1 MPTTEGLRIGVVLE
15 AFVDLSLEDTLKF
28 LSTEAPEVS
37 MIEVGAGGYAPN
49 PHCDVD
55 DMLVSEQSRR
65 RWLSLLARY
74 DVGLDALNAWGNPVH
89 PDPELA
95 ERHDRAL
102 RQAIRLA
109 TELGADRVVAM
120 AGCPGGDPLDRTPH
134 FGAGGWLPYLEGI
147 HDRQWA
153 DVVAPYWSDL
163 AAFARAENPELSV
176 CIELHPGTAVYNVA
190 TFEEFIALG
199 RSLSANFDPSH
210 FFWMGM
216 DGHAVAERIR
226 DRVGHVHG
234 KDTTFNDQ
242 NLALNGVLDHR
253 WPTSPE
259 SMPWNFSVPGRGH
272 DLRWWTELMKR
283 LATSPAKVVSIE
295 HEDPFVP
302 ASVGVP
308 EAARFLREA
317 IDIANQEAPDRET
330 PEKETSV
337 Q

>member
-1 MPTTEGLRIGVVLE
+1 MPTTEDLRIGVVLE
-15 AFVDLSLEDTLKF
+15 AFVDLSLEETLRF
-28 LSTEAPEVS
+28 LSTDAPDVS
-37 MIEVGAGGYAPN
+37 MIEVGAGGYAAN

-55 DMLVSEQSRR
+55 NLLASEQARR
-65 RWLSLLARY
+65 DWLSLLERY
-74 DVGLDALNAWGNPVH
+74 NVGLDALNAWGNPVH
-89 PDPELA
+89 PDRELA
-95 ERHDRAL
+95 ERHDGAL

-120 AGCPGGDPLDRTPH
+120 AGCPGADSADHTPH

-147 HDRQWA
+147 HDRQWT

-163 AAFARAENPELSV
+163 AAFARAENPDLLV

-190 TFEEFIALG
+190 TFEEFIDLG
-199 RSLSANFDPSH
+199 PSLWANFDPSH

-216 DGHAVAERIR
+216 DGHAIAERIR
-226 DRVGHVHG
+226 DRVGHVHA

-253 WPTSPE
+253 WPNTAE

-272 DLRWWTELMKR
+272 DLSWWAELIRR
-283 LATSPAKVVSIE
+283 LSGSPARVVSIE

-302 ASVGVP
+302 ASIGVP
-308 EAARFLREA
+308 EAARLLREA
-317 IDIANQEAPDRET
+317 ISIAT
-330 PEKETSV
+330 KETKSP
-337 Q
+337 

>member
-15 AFVDLSLEDTLKF
+15 ALVDLSLEDTLKF

-37 MIEVGAGGYAPN
+37 MIEVGAGGYAPH

-55 DMLVSEQSRR
+55 DLLVSEQSRR
-65 RWLSLLARY
+65 QWLALLARY
-74 DVGLDALNAWGNPVH
+74 DIGLDALNAWGNPVH
-89 PDPELA
+89 PDRELA

-199 RSLSANFDPSH
+199 PSLSANFDPSH

-216 DGHAVAERIR
+216 DGHAIAERIR

-272 DLRWWTELMKR
+272 DLQWWTELMTR

-317 IDIANQEAPDRET
+317 ITNAIQEAPDRQT

-337 Q
+337 L

>member
-1 MPTTEGLRIGVVLE
+1 MPTTEDLTIGVVLE
-15 AFVDLSLEDTLKF
+15 AFVDRSLEDVLKF
-28 LSTEAPEVS
+28 LSTDAPDVS
-37 MIEVGAGGYAPN
+37 MVEVGAGGYAPN

-55 DMLVSEQSRR
+55 ALLASEQQRR
-65 RWLSLLARY
+65 DWLALLERY
-74 DVGLDALNAWGNPVH
+74 DIGLDALNAWGNPVH
-89 PDPELA
+89 PDHDLA
-95 ERHDRAL
+95 LRHDRAL

-109 TELGADRVVAM
+109 SVLGADRVVAM
-120 AGCPGGDPLDRTPH
+120 AGCPGGDPADHTPH

-163 AAFARAENPELSV
+163 AAFAHAENPDLMV

-199 RSLSANFDPSH
+199 PSLAANFDPSH

-216 DGHAVAERIR
+216 DGHLIAERIR
-226 DRVGHVHG
+226 HRVGHVHG
-234 KDTTFNDQ
+234 KDTSFNAQ
-242 NLALNGVLDHR
+242 NVALNGVLDHR

-272 DLRWWTELMKR
+272 DVSWWAGLIAR
-283 LATSPAKVVSIE
+283 LAGSPARVVSIE

-308 EAARFLREA
+308 EAARLLRKA
-317 IDIANQEAPDRET
+317 ISLARTET
-330 PEKETSV
+330 PERETQKESTV
-337 Q
+337 A

>member
-15 AFVDLSLEDTLKF
+15 AFVDVSLEDTLMF

-49 PHCDVD
+49 PHCNVD
-55 DMLVSEQSRR
+55 DLLVSEQSRR
-65 RWLSLLARY
+65 HWLSLLARY
-74 DVGLDALNAWGNPVH
+74 DIGLDSLNAWGNPVH

-95 ERHDRAL
+95 EQHDRAL

-153 DVVAPYWSDL
+153 DIVAPYWSDL
-163 AAFARAENPELSV
+163 ASFARAENPELSV

-199 RSLSANFDPSH
+199 PSLSANFDPSH

-216 DGHAVAERIR
+216 DGHAIAERIR

-242 NLALNGVLDHR
+242 NVALNGVLDHR

-272 DLRWWTELMKR
+272 DLQWWTGLMKR

-317 IDIANQEAPDRET
+317 ITIAQQEEPDRHT
-330 PEKETSV
+330 PESETSV
-337 Q
+337 V